1 MTMKPLPKDYA
12 LLHILLF
19 VNTFGGVCSKLAA
32 RQEPFSTLFF
42 MFYGLMLLILFSYAI
57 FWQQIIKKI
66 PLSTAYLNKQDA
78 ILWGILWGVLIF
90 KEQIT
95 GQMVLGAIVVM
106 AGIVMVVRADE

>member
-1 MTMKPLPKDYA
+1 MTGVQTCALP
-12 LLHILLF
+12 I
-19 VNTFGGVCSKLAA
+19 
-32 RQEPFSTLFF
+32 
-42 MFYGLMLLILFSYAI
+42 
-57 FWQQIIKKI
+57 
-66 PLSTAYLNKQDA
+66 STAYLNKPVA